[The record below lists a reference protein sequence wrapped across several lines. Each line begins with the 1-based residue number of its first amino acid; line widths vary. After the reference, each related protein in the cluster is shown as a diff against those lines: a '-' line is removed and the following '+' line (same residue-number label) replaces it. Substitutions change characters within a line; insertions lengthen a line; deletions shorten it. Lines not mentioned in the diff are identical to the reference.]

1 MFVEIQP
8 DHAFLRQVV
17 CVNAPQDVTSDLPHH
32 DLLRRTCCE
41 DPHTGVLIV
50 DGGGETLIP
59 ACLSAQINE
68 ARFRFESLFIGSG
81 HGQETVVYRHPM
93 IPCPVMGQ
101 ERKLEVVAHG
111 ARVYVW
117 LLRGKISATSPAAE
131 GMPCCQITMHVRN
144 ITTCTQYNAANTTTF
159 VHDAAGLYI
168 GSLHGK
174 AERTRRPTTTT
185 KGTSN
190 CFYCYDNTT
199 IDAYYYYAI
208 HS

>member
-1 MFVEIQP
+1 MLFMSVSRTAYSLEDPPFQYKLLSMHDTYMFVEIQP

-131 GMPCCQITMHVRN
+131 GMPCCQILPCM
-144 ITTCTQYNAANTTTF
+144 
-159 VHDAAGLYI
+159 
-168 GSLHGK
+168 S
-174 AERTRRPTTTT
+174 
-185 KGTSN
+185 GT
-190 CFYCYDNTT
+190 
-199 IDAYYYYAI
+199 
-208 HS
+208 

>member
-1 MFVEIQP
+1 M
-8 DHAFLRQVV
+8 
-17 CVNAPQDVTSDLPHH
+17 
-32 DLLRRTCCE
+32 
-41 DPHTGVLIV
+41 LIV

-59 ACLSAQINE
+59 ACLSAQITE

-117 LLRGKISATSPAAE
+117 PVARQDLCNQPGSGRNALLPD
-131 GMPCCQITMHVRN
+131 ITMHVRN

-159 VHDAAGLYI
+159 VHDAAGPIYRV
-168 GSLHGK
+168 
-174 AERTRRPTTTT
+174 A
-185 KGTSN
+185 
-190 CFYCYDNTT
+190 
-199 IDAYYYYAI
+199 AW
-208 HS
+208 